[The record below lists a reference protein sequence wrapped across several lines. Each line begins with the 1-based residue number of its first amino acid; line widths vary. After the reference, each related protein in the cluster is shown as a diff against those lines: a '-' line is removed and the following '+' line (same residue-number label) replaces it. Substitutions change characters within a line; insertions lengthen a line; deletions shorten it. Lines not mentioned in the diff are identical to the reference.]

1 MHTYVY
7 PVFGTLPVQ
16 AVNARPGRPVVDD
29 KSETASRVRGRNRIR
44 PRLDAGARLPRGRE
58 RGEMAR
64 ASRRTV
70 AEENQCPAVE
80 HRAAL
85 PYHERP
91 RFMAELH
98 RQHGVAARSLEF
110 VIRTAARTGV
120 VIGATAGNRSGAP
133 PVGHSRQPND
143 GRWGGNTACP
153 QQNRSRDPAVIV

>member
-1 MHTYVY
+1 MCILSSELLRCKRSTPGPADPMWTTNPRPQAGSAGEIASGLDWAPALGDRVGENAARWRGHLEE
-7 PVFGTLPVQ
+7 PLPKKT
-16 AVNARPGRPVVDD
+16 N
-29 KSETASRVRGRNRIR
+29 VR
-44 PRLDAGARLPRGRE
+44 
-58 RGEMAR
+58 
-64 ASRRTV
+64 
-70 AEENQCPAVE
+70 AVE
-80 HRAAL
+80 HDATL